1 MQEAHYQMIKRT
13 REMLNMIKKALKER
27 FLKDEL
33 RSMSQGANTITNKM
47 IEIEA
52 RIINLESENEELKT
66 AFGNLTVAYLDIVNT
81 LYSKTTTDA
90 DGYSQDDYL
99 DKMLNMF
106 NSKESDD
113 DLPN

>member
-1 MQEAHYQMIKRT
+1 MQETHYQMIKRT
-13 REMLNMIKKALKER
+13 REMLNMIKKVLKER

-33 RSMSQGANTITNKM
+33 RSMSQGANTLTSKM

-81 LYSKTTTDA
+81 LYSRSTTEG

-106 NSKESDD
+106 NYEESDD

>member
-1 MQEAHYQMIKRT
+1 
-13 REMLNMIKKALKER
+13 
-27 FLKDEL
+27 
-33 RSMSQGANTITNKM
+33 
-47 IEIEA
+47 
-52 RIINLESENEELKT
+52 
-66 AFGNLTVAYLDIVNT
+66 VNT